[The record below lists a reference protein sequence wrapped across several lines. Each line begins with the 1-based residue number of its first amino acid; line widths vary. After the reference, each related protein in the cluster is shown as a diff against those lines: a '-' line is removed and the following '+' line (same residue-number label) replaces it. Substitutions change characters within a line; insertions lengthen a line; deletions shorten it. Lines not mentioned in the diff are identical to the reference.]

1 MTITYRTDGDWG
13 SGKGA
18 NLTAAEVD
26 GNVYDHETRIT
37 SLEND
42 PPEAISISNVTQAG
56 GVATF
61 HLSDGSTFTVDLPTA
76 TIKFRG
82 DYTASA
88 AYNVNDL
95 VNAPGYGLYLVLIAH
110 TAPAAFDPDASDTD
124 GDYYQ
129 QVTPAT
135 YEPKTVITT
144 TYTPILSDT
153 GKYLRCTNASSCAVT
168 LPDDDTVAFASGA
181 EITFRQ
187 ADDGVISFVEGSTDV
202 TINGMDGFLN
212 ETAGTGSVVTAK
224 KAASNTWDLIGRLA
238 EDVTA

>member
-26 GNVYDHETRIT
+26 GNVYDLDTRVT
-37 SLEND
+37 SLEDD
-42 PPEAISISNVTQAG
+42 PPEATSISNVTQAG

-82 DYTASA
+82 DYTAST

-110 TAPAAFDPDASDTD
+110 TAPATFDPDASDTD

-129 QVTPAT
+129 QVTPGALA
-135 YEPKTVITT
+135 PSTVTTT
-144 TYTPILSDT
+144 TYTLQLSDT
-153 GKYLRCTNASSCAVT
+153 GKYLRFTNAAGCTITV
-168 LPDDDTVAFASGA
+168 PDNSTVAFAAGTSIKLGA
-181 EITFRQ
+181 HGAAGITL
-187 ADDGVISFVEGSTDV
+187 VEGATSVSITPPAGYDQATDIQHAQIV
-202 TINGMDGFLN
+202 LDYV
-212 ETAGTGSVVTAK
+212 GSDAWDVCGLLAAVTA
-224 KAASNTWDLIGRLA
+224 
-238 EDVTA
+238 